1 MLFIKNN
8 CGKTKNGNE
17 KELIEKL
24 KDDLSEPNLQIFKNS
39 VSTEFN
45 NDSLSL
51 IVSDTY
57 INNGL
62 KINVLINIILC

>member
-1 MLFIKNN
+1 MV
-8 CGKTKNGNE
+8 TK

-57 INNGL
+57 M
-62 KINVLINIILC
+62 KQWVRK